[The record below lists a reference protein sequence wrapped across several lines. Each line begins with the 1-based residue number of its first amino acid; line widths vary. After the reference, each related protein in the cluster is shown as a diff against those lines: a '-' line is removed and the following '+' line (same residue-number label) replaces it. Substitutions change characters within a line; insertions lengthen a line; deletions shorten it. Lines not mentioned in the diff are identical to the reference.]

1 MAGKVT
7 VDGRVID
14 KAGTEVD
21 PTLEVKLKEDLPFVG
36 RGGLK
41 LEGAIT
47 GFNIDVTGLTA
58 MDVGSST
65 GGFTDCMLQRGAKF
79 VHAIDV
85 GKGIIDVKLRD
96 DARVHLMEGCNIRHM
111 SRADIDGEVDIAVI
125 DVSFISLKK
134 VLSNVKD
141 FLREGAILLALIKP
155 QFEVGKGLVGKGGV
169 VKDESLH
176 KTVIEDISSFAEEV
190 GFTVMG
196 TMESPIKGAKKGN
209 KEFWLYA
216 LV

>member
-176 KTVIEDISSFAEEV
+176 KAVIEDISSFAEEV